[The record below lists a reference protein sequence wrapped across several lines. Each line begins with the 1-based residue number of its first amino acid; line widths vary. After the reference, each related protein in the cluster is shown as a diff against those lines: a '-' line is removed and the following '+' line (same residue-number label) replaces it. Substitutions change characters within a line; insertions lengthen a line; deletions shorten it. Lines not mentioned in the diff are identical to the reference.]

1 MHVAWLGKK
10 SPFCGNVTY
19 GREITQALLERGY
32 RVTFLH
38 FDQDHSRT
46 RSVAQHLWNEGAPP
60 AGCAEIALPFLF
72 KSQMVTIPAWRSGRI
87 LAEKLQEL
95 QPDIVHAS
103 LTLSPLDFRL
113 PDICADLRLPLVAT
127 FHPAFDRKL
136 RTLSSGAQH
145 VAYQVYAPM
154 LARCDRVIIFS
165 KLQRDILQRL
175 GVPAETLAVIPN
187 GVDAHKY
194 SPGPSA
200 IKSTLQAR
208 QLFVYQGRLSP
219 EKNVEAL
226 LRAWQQA
233 QMGPDCQLAIV
244 GNGPLESSLKL
255 FYSHDKSI
263 HWLGFVRDESRR
275 IDILRGA
282 DAFVLPS
289 MVEGLS
295 LSLLEAMAC
304 GTACVAT
311 DAGADGEV
319 LEDGAGIVVDTQ
331 RVRRQLQ
338 TILPIFRDHP
348 EMTRLLGQKARHRV
362 VERYTLA
369 KNVSQVEDIYQHL
382 VAPAYASNSSYIML

>member
-19 GREITQALLERGY
+19 GREITQALLERGH

-38 FDQDHSRT
+38 FDNEPIAVPHEAP
-46 RSVAQHLWNEGAPP
+46 VLWSQGANSK
-60 AGCAEIALPFLF
+60 GCHEVALPFLF
-72 KSQMVTIPAWRSGRI
+72 KSQMLTIPSPGASKRFIETLR
-87 LAEKLQEL
+87 QL
-95 QPDIVHAS
+95 QPDVVHAS
-103 LTLSPLDFRL
+103 LTLSPIDFRL
-113 PDICADLRLPLVAT
+113 PDICASLQVPLVAT

-145 VAYQVYAPM
+145 VTYQMYAST
-154 LARCDRVIIFS
+154 LARCDRVIVFS
-165 KLQRDILQRL
+165 RLQRDILIRL
-175 GVPAETLAVIPN
+175 GVPPEALAVIPN
-187 GVDAHKY
+187 GVDVTKY

-208 QLFVYQGRLSP
+208 QLFVYQGRISP

-233 QMGPDCQLAIV
+233 NMGPDCQLVIV
-244 GNGPLESSLKL
+244 GNGPLEASLRM
-255 FYSHDKSI
+255 FYGSDPSI
-263 HWLGFVRDESRR
+263 HWLGFVKDEARR
-275 IDILRGA
+275 VDILRGA

-304 GTACVAT
+304 GTACIAT

-319 LEDGAGIVVDTQ
+319 LEEGAGIVIDTQ

-338 TILPIFRDHP
+338 TVLPILREQP
-348 EMTRLLGQKARHRV
+348 EMTRLLGQKARQRV
-362 VERYTLA
+362 LERYTLTT
-369 KNVSQVEDIYQHL
+369 NVARVEQIYQQL
-382 VAPAYASNSSYIML
+382 VAPKYATNSSYLVL

>member
-19 GREITQALLERGY
+19 GREITYALLERGHQ
-32 RVTFLH
+32 VTFLH
-38 FDQDHSRT
+38 FDNDHPSAT
-46 RSVAQHLWNEGAPP
+46 NDTPSAWALKPTHQACQEVT
-60 AGCAEIALPFLF
+60 LPFLF
-72 KSQMVTIPAWRSGRI
+72 KSQMLTIPSPGAGKR
-87 LAEKLQEL
+87 LVATLEQVH
-95 QPDIVHAS
+95 PDVVHAS

-113 PDICADLRLPLVAT
+113 PEICAELQVPLVVT

-145 VAYQVYAPM
+145 MTYQMYAST
-154 LARCDRVIIFS
+154 LARCDRVIVFS
-165 KLQRDILQRL
+165 KLQRDILIRL
-175 GVPAETLAVIPN
+175 GVPPETLAVIPN
-187 GVDAHKY
+187 GVDVTKY

-208 QLFVYQGRLSP
+208 QLFVYQGRISP

-226 LRAWQQA
+226 LRAWRQA
-233 QMGPDCQLAIV
+233 DMGPDCQLAIV
-244 GNGPLESSLKL
+244 GNGPLETSLRV
-255 FYSHDKSI
+255 FYGSDESI
-263 HWLGFVRDESRR
+263 HWLGFVQDEARR

-295 LSLLEAMAC
+295 ISLLEAMAC
-304 GTACVAT
+304 GTACIAT

-331 RVRRQLQ
+331 RVKHQLQ
-338 TILPIFRDHP
+338 TILPIFRDQP
-348 EMTRLLGQKARHRV
+348 EMTRLLGQKARQRV
-362 VERYTLA
+362 LERYTLTT
-369 KNVSQVEDIYQHL
+369 NVTQVEGIYHEL
-382 VAPAYASNSSYIML
+382 VTPNYASNSSYIVL